1 MSDRS
6 TKNTKPNEDDI
17 LRQRHLE
24 QIAAIIAA
32 DWPPTE
38 IARRL
43 RQEVVGQ
50 EEAVATLAG
59 VLHRHLLTLRLDR
72 ESSPQA
78 PPPCKQ
84 PVLLIG
90 DSGTGKTKLVT
101 ELSRLTSLPA
111 VIADTSQLTEAGFT
125 GNSVD
130 DYAAE
135 LIEKSNMN
143 LWLGA
148 HGLVYADELD
158 KCRIQPTNT
167 RDVSGAGSQDSLLKL
182 CDASG
187 EIYCHG
193 VSNGPMGARRYQG
206 PFEVGR
212 LMIVAGGA
220 FQNGLHEIIARR
232 LGERRTIGF
241 GSGQART
248 PDDSQR
254 RADLLEAVTG
264 EDLVEYGMKIEL
276 IARLATVCVLRPL
289 TRDQMLQVLA
299 VVPSGPVQTAVQ
311 VASTVGF
318 DLHFAHPLLV
328 AIVDEAMRAGLGAR
342 ALFGITHRVC
352 QRVMFEVPEQISG
365 TRTQRAVVT
374 LDLDALRDGSYKLE
388 WQRRPTK
395 ARSRRLAAED
405 DTAGDDG
412 EAAAGIAGS

>member
-1 MSDRS
+1 MADRP
-6 TKNTKPNEDDI
+6 TKDTKSQEDDI
-17 LRQRHLE
+17 LRERYLE
-24 QIAAIIAA
+24 QIEAIVAA

-50 EEAVATLAG
+50 EEAVTTLAG

-72 ESSPQA
+72 EASPDA

-84 PVLLIG
+84 PCLLIG

-101 ELSRLTSLPA
+101 ELAKLTSLPA
-111 VIADTSQLTEAGFT
+111 VIADTSQLTEAGFQ

-130 DYAAE
+130 DYCAE
-135 LIEKSNMN
+135 LIEKSHMN
-143 LWLGA
+143 IWLGA

-158 KCRIQPTNT
+158 KCRIQPTTT

-193 VSNGPMGARRYQG
+193 VSNGPMAARRYQG

-220 FQNGLHEIIARR
+220 FTNGLHEIIARR
-232 LGERRTIGF
+232 CGQRRTIGF
-241 GSGQART
+241 AAGQPQT
-248 PDDSQR
+248 VDDAQR
-254 RADLLEAVTG
+254 RADLLEAVTA
-264 EDLVEYGMKIEL
+264 EDLVQYGLKVEL

-289 TRDQMLQVLA
+289 TADQMLQVLA
-299 VVPSGPVQTAVQ
+299 VVPSGPVQTAVRM
-311 VASTVGF
+311 ASTIGF
-318 DLHFAHPLLV
+318 DVHFTHPLLV
-328 AIVDEAMRAGLGAR
+328 AIVEEAMRAGLGAR

-352 QRVMFEVPEQISG
+352 QPVMYEMPERIAG
-365 TRTQRAVVT
+365 TRTRRAVVT
-374 LDLDALRDGSYKLE
+374 LGVDALRDGSYRVE
-388 WQRRPTK
+388 WKRRPT
-395 ARSRRLAAED
+395 RTRRVPADADAE
-405 DTAGDDG
+405 GEDG
-412 EAAAGIAGS
+412 EAAVGTG